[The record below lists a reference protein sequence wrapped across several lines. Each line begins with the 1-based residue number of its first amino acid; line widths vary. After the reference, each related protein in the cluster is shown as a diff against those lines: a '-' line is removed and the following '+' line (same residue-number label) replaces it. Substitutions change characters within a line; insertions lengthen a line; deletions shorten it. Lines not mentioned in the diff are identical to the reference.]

1 MVKIT
6 MEFPSIDAAIVAL
19 GKLTKADG
27 TVLVEGKPRKG
38 RSDAGKPRKN
48 AKGAGER
55 KEGDANSPAA
65 SPAPEAPKAG
75 AAAKAPG
82 AKGASSAPSTTA
94 ETAAATEASAPAP
107 SADVAQKALEKLFE
121 AAPPAGGLEGA
132 RAVLSRFGVTRVRDL
147 AEDQRAEFIALTE
160 KVLAGGAV

>member
-6 MEFPSIDAAIVAL
+6 MEFPSVDAAIVAL

-48 AKGAGER
+48 ARGAGSQPEAGATSA
-55 KEGDANSPAA
+55 EPPAD
-65 SPAPEAPKAG
+65 PAPEAPKA
-75 AAAKAPG
+75 ATPTPVEADKAQPPG
-82 AKGASSAPSTTA
+82 NLSTVA
-94 ETAAATEASAPAP
+94 AP
-107 SADVAQKALEKLFE
+107 SADAAQKALEKLFE